1 MGLLKQILISK
12 SKSLLISRNV
22 SIIPMVVEQV
32 GHGERSYDIYSRLLK
47 ERIVCLM
54 GQINDQVSSTVIAQL
69 LFLQS
74 QSCNKP
80 IHLYINSPGGLV
92 TAGLAIYDTMQFI
105 KCPVST
111 WCVGQACSMGSLLLA
126 AGERGMRYSLPNS
139 RIMLHQPS
147 GGVKGQAT
155 DILIHAEEILELKK
169 QLTQLY
175 VNHTGMSADRV
186 SLSMERD
193 YFMNPIDAQKF
204 GLIDKVLKTQKNNA
218 DKNINKAQNV
228 ANVQKDND
236 DTVTV

>member
-1 MGLLKQILISK
+1 MLNVTQLKRAFLNITHLGN
-12 SKSLLISRNV
+12 SRKHL
-22 SIIPMVVEQV
+22 SFIPMVVEQV

-54 GQINDQVSSTVIAQL
+54 GQINDHVSSTVIAQL

-74 QSCNKP
+74 QSSNKP

-126 AGERGMRYSLPNS
+126 AGERGMRYSLPNA

-147 GGVKGQAT
+147 GGVQGQAT

-169 QLTQLY
+169 QLTKLY
-175 VNHTGMSADRV
+175 VNHTGMTSDRV
-186 SLSMERD
+186 STSMERD
-193 YFMNPIDAQKF
+193 CFMNPKEAQDF
-204 GLIDKVLKTQKNNA
+204 GIVDKVLTNQDKPDTTKKNN
-218 DKNINKAQNV
+218 K
-228 ANVQKDND
+228 
-236 DTVTV
+236 

>member
-1 MGLLKQILISK
+1 MVNLIFIKRALLNVKREILFK
-12 SKSLLISRNV
+12 RNV
-22 SIIPMVVEQV
+22 AFIPVVVEQV

-74 QSCNKP
+74 QSSNKP

-111 WCVGQACSMGSLLLA
+111 WCVGQACSMASLLLA

-147 GGVKGQAT
+147 GGVQGQAT

-169 QLTQLY
+169 QLTNLY
-175 VNHTGMSADRV
+175 VSHTGMSAEKV
-186 SLSMERD
+186 SFSMERD
-193 YFMNPIDAQKF
+193 CFMNPMEARNF
-204 GLIDKVLKTQKNNA
+204 GLVDKVLTNDDRN
-218 DKNINKAQNV
+218 DKIA
-228 ANVQKDND
+228 KDNK
-236 DTVTV
+236 DTKDTK

>member
-1 MGLLKQILISK
+1 MGNFARIKRAILTVNRELLLSFK
-12 SKSLLISRNV
+12 RNV
-22 SIIPMVVEQV
+22 AFIPVVVEQV

-54 GQINDQVSSTVIAQL
+54 GQINDQVSSTIIAQL

-74 QSCNKP
+74 QSSNKP
-80 IHLYINSPGGLV
+80 IHIYINSPGGLV

-126 AGERGMRYSLPNS
+126 AGERGMRYSLPNA

-147 GGVKGQAT
+147 GGVQGQAT

-169 QLTQLY
+169 QLTNLY
-175 VNHTGMSADRV
+175 VNHTGMAADKV
-186 SLSMERD
+186 SYSMERD
-193 YFMNPIDAQKF
+193 CFMNASEAKNF
-204 GLIDKVLKTQKNNA
+204 GIVDKVLTNDNEDNKTVK
-218 DKNINKAQNV
+218 INKDPHD
-228 ANVQKDND
+228 K
-236 DTVTV
+236 

>member
-1 MGLLKQILISK
+1 MDKLLWRF
-12 SKSLLISRNV
+12 KSLLFASAKKPTLCTRNV

-80 IHLYINSPGGLV
+80 IHLYINSPGGMV

-126 AGERGMRYSLPNS
+126 AGEPGLRYSLPNS

-147 GGVKGQAT
+147 GGVQGQAT

-169 QLTQLY
+169 QLTNLY
-175 VNHTGMSADRV
+175 VIHTGMPADRV
-186 SLSMERD
+186 SSSMERD
-193 YFMNPIDAQKF
+193 YFMNPVEAQKF
-204 GLIDKVLKTQKNNA
+204 GLIDKVL
-218 DKNINKAQNV
+218 DH
-228 ANVQKDND
+228 ND
-236 DTVTV
+236 GKKPETGQMKK